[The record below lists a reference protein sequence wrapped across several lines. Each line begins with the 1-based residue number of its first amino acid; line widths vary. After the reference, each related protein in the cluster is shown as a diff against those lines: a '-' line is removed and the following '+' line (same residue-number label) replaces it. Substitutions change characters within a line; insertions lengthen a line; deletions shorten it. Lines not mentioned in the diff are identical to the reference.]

1 MSSEERMVAARLW
14 AAYKYPYLASALFAM
29 RFISDETVGGVA
41 GDEYF
46 RIYVDH
52 EETHDWEVETL
63 GVELV
68 HQVGHLLRG
77 HASRA
82 REIGIQQA
90 ELTH

>member
-68 HQVGHLLRG
+68 HQVGHLL
-77 HASRA
+77 
-82 REIGIQQA
+82 QA
-90 ELTH
+90 K